1 LNREAVV
8 EYRLEQGGEITSL
21 EVEARPGENSAQ
33 VRLGEASVRVDYDLV
48 AEGHWRLVVDGRA
61 RNVFVARTDE
71 GKQVFV
77 SGRTYLVRDADAAP
91 RRRGRAAGLDEGPGE
106 VTPPMPAVV
115 VRILVAEGDRVTRGQ
130 GLIVVSAM
138 KMESTL
144 AAPYDG
150 TVTRINTAVEA
161 KVMPGDVLVDIEPE
175 DENE

>member
-1 LNREAVV
+1 M
-8 EYRLEQGGEITSL
+8 EYRLELGGEITPL
-21 EVEARPGENSAQ
+21 EVETRPGQSSVR

-48 AEGHWRLVVDGRA
+48 AEGQWRLVIDGRA
-61 RNVFVARTDE
+61 CNVFVARTDD

-77 SGRTYLVRDADAAP
+77 GGRTYLVKNADAAP
-91 RRRGRAAGLDEGPGE
+91 RHRGRSGLDETPTE

-144 AAPYDG
+144 VAPFDG
-150 TVTRINTAVEA
+150 TVTRINTTLEA

>member
-1 LNREAVV
+1 M
-8 EYRLEQGGEITSL
+8 EYRLELGGEITSL
-21 EVEARPGENSAQ
+21 DVEAQPGGNSVQ
-33 VRLGEASVRVDYDLV
+33 VRLGEASIRVDYDLV

-61 RNVFVARTDE
+61 ASVFVARTDD

-77 SGRTYLVRDADAAP
+77 GGRTYLVRDADAAP
-91 RRRGRAAGLDEGPGE
+91 HRRRAAGLDEGPGE